1 MLRTLEEKIAA
12 YESMVFKDGCDARM
26 PWNSIKYDIM
36 PRLTGSDAKTV
47 ELRTRCLAIKAERDD
62 IIDTI
67 QRTVKFIIGHA
78 NESISVV
85 GMDIDDV
92 AAFQK
97 EHPNATPLEEFA
109 DHEVWGL

>member
-1 MLRTLEEKIAA
+1 
-12 YESMVFKDGCDARM
+12 
-26 PWNSIKYDIM
+26 
-36 PRLTGSDAKTV
+36 
-47 ELRTRCLAIKAERDD
+47 
-62 IIDTI
+62 
-67 QRTVKFIIGHA
+67 VKFIIGHA